1 MVSQKVIE
9 QLYKRYSSH
18 PKDISVYLNRLRESM
33 DILAALHKLELN
45 DTDIV
50 IGALDE
56 DNPFRVIPIDR
67 IYGIESFDR
76 NIAIIL
82 RTCVLFLNKENSNIN
97 VHIKPHKIS
106 LWMRIKSFF
115 FR

>member
-9 QLYKRYSSH
+9 QLYKRYSSQ

-33 DILAALHKLELN
+33 DVLEALHKLELT
-45 DTDIV
+45 DTEIRL
-50 IGALDE
+50 GALDD
-56 DNPFRVIPIDR
+56 DNPFKVIPIDR
-67 IYGIESFDR
+67 IFGIESFDR
-76 NIAIIL
+76 NVAIIL
-82 RTCVLFLNKENSNIN
+82 RTCVLFLNKENQNIN

-106 LWMRIKSFF
+106 LWMRIKSLF